1 MPHQQR
7 LKVRNRRTYVQDTPG
22 AGVDGARDRVCATPH
37 QTSAERKIVAGR
49 DLFRAGDR
57 GEAIYCFVEGWAA
70 LYNVLEDGRKQILQF
85 AYPGAVLAFSPKRG
99 GVMDHS
105 AQAITDVK
113 VRVTSHERLFDLC
126 RGNPQ
131 IGLELARTIARD
143 RSLAFDHLVGIGRR
157 SARERIS
164 HLLLEL
170 FIRSRMR
177 WPGHHC
183 EELCLPLTQEH
194 IGDATGLTGVHVN
207 RALRALCEEGI
218 VEFHYRR
225 LRILNPDQLADVA
238 GIDPQV
244 AQSWISD
251 NPLIKLIARE
261 AGGASNVVRLDGL
274 CGCSVA
280 ASSRPPRAAGMRQC
294 VC

>member
-1 MPHQQR
+1 MSHQQK

-22 AGVDGARDRVCATPH
+22 AAADGARYRVSARPH
-37 QTSAERKIVAGR
+37 QTSAERNIVAGR
-49 DLFRAGDR
+49 DLFRAGET

-85 AYPGAVLAFSPKRG
+85 AYPGAVLAFSPERG
-99 GVMDHS
+99 GVMDYS

-113 VRVTSHERLFDLC
+113 VRVTSHERLFDLY
-126 RGNPQ
+126 RGNPE
-131 IGLELARTIARD
+131 IGLEVARTIARD

-157 SARERIS
+157 SARERIA

-170 FIRSRMR
+170 FVRSRMR
-177 WPGHHC
+177 WPGHHS

-207 RALRALCEEGI
+207 RALRALGKEGI

-225 LRILNPDQLADVA
+225 LRILNPDQLVDAA
-238 GIDPQV
+238 GLDPQV
-244 AQSWISD
+244 AQSWIND
-251 NPLIKLIARE
+251 NRLIKLIAGE
-261 AGGASNVVRLDGL
+261 AGDPSNVVRLDGL
-274 CGCSVA
+274 CGCSVPVI
-280 ASSRPPRAAGMRQC
+280 SRPQRAAVMCQC
-294 VC
+294 